1 MSEFINVTE
10 VEKLPINKIDSL
22 IAIDDNKNIK
32 RAYLTIDQEVIPE
45 STNPVSSKGVYDIIV
60 VLGDDFGEAVSD
72 LENHI
77 GGLEN
82 DITDVR
88 DEIIELSESIGV
100 DVEKFVLSGDL
111 GWQEISNL
119 QFTTGDAVNFA
130 SRMSNGQQ
138 CDLTILLNGEMA
150 LTPTTTVVENGNV
163 GILLIMGVDVYSIYV
178 SADGEIVPEFLAAI
192 PSDYY
197 TRDQVY
203 NKTQIDIKLENIDQ
217 RFGDYYTHNLVYTKA
232 EVDGKMIDCA
242 SINYVQS
249 LVGDIN
255 AVLDQINGEEV

>member
-1 MSEFINVTE
+1 MSEFINVLE
-10 VEKLPINKIDSL
+10 VEKLPYNQIDSL
-22 IAIDDNKNIK
+22 IAIDPDNKI
-32 RAYLTIDQEVIPE
+32 RRTAIDIDQEVIPE

-60 VLGDDFGEAVSD
+60 VLGNDFGEAVSD

-82 DITDVR
+82 DITNVR
-88 DEIIELSESIGV
+88 DEITELSESIGV

-163 GILLIMGVDVYSIYV
+163 GILLIMGVDVYSIYI
-178 SADGEIVPEFLAAI
+178 SADGEVVPEFLAEI
-192 PSDYY
+192 PSDCYTKNQVY
-197 TRDQVY
+197 TRAEI
-203 NKTQIDIKLENIDQ
+203 NAKLT
-217 RFGDYYTHNLVYTKA
+217 DYATT
-232 EVDGKMIDCA
+232 D
-242 SINYVQS
+242 YVQT
-249 LVGDIN
+249 LIGDVN
-255 AVLDQINGEEV
+255 SVLDQINGEVV

>member
-45 STNPVSSKGVYDIIV
+45 STNPVSSKGVYDIVV
-60 VLGDDFGEAVSD
+60 VLGNDFGEAVTD
-72 LENHI
+72 LENQI

-82 DITDVR
+82 DITNIR
-88 DEIIELSESIGV
+88 DEITELSESIGV

-111 GWQEISNL
+111 GQEISNL

-197 TRDQVY
+197 TTNQVY
-203 NKTQIDIKLENIDQ
+203 NKTEIDVKLMNIDM
-217 RFGDYYTHNLVYTKA
+217 RFDETIGN
-232 EVDGKMIDCA
+232 
-242 SINYVQS
+242 
-249 LVGDIN
+249 IN

>member
-10 VEKLPINKIDSL
+10 VEKLPLNKVDSL
-22 IAIDDNKNIK
+22 IAIDANKRIK
-32 RAYLTIDQEVIPE
+32 RTAITVDQEVIPE

-60 VLGDDFGEAVSD
+60 VLGNDFGEVVDD
-72 LENHI
+72 LENQI

-82 DITDVR
+82 DITNVR
-88 DEIIELSESIGV
+88 DEIIELNEAIGN
-100 DVEKFVLSGDL
+100 VEKFVLSGDL

-163 GILLIMGVDVYSIYV
+163 GILLIMGVDVYSIYI
-178 SADGEIVPEFLAAI
+178 SADGEVVPEFLAAI
-192 PSDYY
+192 PSDCY

-203 NKTQIDIKLENIDQ
+203 NKTEIDVKLENIDQ
-217 RFGDYYTHNLVYTKA
+217 MFGDYYTYNLVYTKA
-232 EVDGKMIDCA
+232 EVDEKMIDCA

-249 LVGDIN
+249 MIGDIN

>member
-1 MSEFINVTE
+1 MSEFVNVTE

-22 IAIDDNKNIK
+22 LAIDDNKNIK

-45 STNPVSSKGVYDIIV
+45 STNPVSSKGVYDIVV
-60 VLGDDFGEAVSD
+60 VLGNDFGEAVTD
-72 LENHI
+72 LENQI

-82 DITDVR
+82 DITNVR
-88 DEIIELSESIGV
+88 DEITELSESIGV

-163 GILLIMGVDVYSIYV
+163 GILLIMGVDVYSIYI
-178 SADGEIVPEFLAAI
+178 SADGEVVPEFLAAI

-197 TRDQVY
+197 TTNQVY
-203 NKTQIDIKLENIDQ
+203 NKTEIDVKLMNIDM
-217 RFGDYYTHNLVYTKA
+217 R
-232 EVDGKMIDCA
+232 IDET
-242 SINYVQS
+242 IGN
-249 LVGDIN
+249 IN

>member
-1 MSEFINVTE
+1 MSEFVNVTE

-22 IAIDDNKNIK
+22 LAIDDNKNIK

-45 STNPVSSKGVYDIIV
+45 STNPVSSKGVYDIVV
-60 VLGDDFGEAVSD
+60 VLGNDFGEAVTD
-72 LENHI
+72 LENQI
-77 GGLEN
+77 GGLGD

-88 DEIIELSESIGV
+88 DEIIELNEAIGN
-100 DVEKFVLSGDL
+100 VEKFVLSGDL

-138 CDLTILLNGEMA
+138 CDLTILLNGEMT

-163 GILLIMGVDVYSIYV
+163 GILLILGVDVYSIYI

-197 TRDQVY
+197 TTNQVY
-203 NKTQIDIKLENIDQ
+203 NKTEIDVKLMNIDM
-217 RFGDYYTHNLVYTKA
+217 R
-232 EVDGKMIDCA
+232 IDET
-242 SINYVQS
+242 IGN
-249 LVGDIN
+249 IN